1 MLQQMPSL
9 PAFPG
14 ERTLGFEF
22 PQPKPDIRLMS
33 QKKPLAA
40 QEVFR
45 HSEAPR
51 VISVELLAKTC
62 PNPNSSA
69 PTLVMGG

>member
-14 ERTLGFEF
+14 ERTLCFEF
-22 PQPKPDIRLMS
+22 PQPKPDIKLIS

-40 QEVFR
+40 QEVSR
-45 HSEAPR
+45 HSEAP
-51 VISVELLAKTC
+51 
-62 PNPNSSA
+62 
-69 PTLVMGG
+69 